1 MARRALRAGAVV
13 TRIDDEMDAIVA
25 DPTPT
30 KAVVTHGYA
39 MTFVI
44 AAWIGMP
51 LESTGSVNIRSTPG
65 VVTLLE
71 EDDRFRNRAPR
82 FVDDRSHLNTG

>member
-1 MARRALRAGAVV
+1 
-13 TRIDDEMDAIVA
+13 MDAIVA